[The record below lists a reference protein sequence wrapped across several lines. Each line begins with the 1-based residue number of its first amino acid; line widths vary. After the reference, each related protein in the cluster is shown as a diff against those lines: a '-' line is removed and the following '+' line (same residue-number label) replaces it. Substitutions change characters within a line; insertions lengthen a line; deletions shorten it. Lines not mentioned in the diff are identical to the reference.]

1 MRKLI
6 DAPNPLQQN
15 DKQSVVH
22 VSKKHESATRQVQGS
37 ANYVDDV
44 IEPQG
49 TLYAAVGVSQCAKGT
64 INSINLDAVR
74 QSEGVVD
81 VVTIDD
87 VPGHKDIGPVFEGDP
102 LLANGEIKFF
112 GQPVF
117 AVLATSI
124 NLARQAALKGKVE
137 VSEAKPMLSAEAA
150 HQQQT
155 FNASPTSVWPT
166 H

>member
-44 IEPQG
+44 IEPQS

-81 VVTIDD
+81 VLRLTTCLAIKILDLCS
-87 VPGHKDIGPVFEGDP
+87 KAIRY
-102 LLANGEIKFF
+102 LLMAKSN
-112 GQPVF
+112 
-117 AVLATSI
+117 SS
-124 NLARQAALKGKVE
+124 
-137 VSEAKPMLSAEAA
+137 VSLYLQCLPRR
-150 HQQQT
+150 
-155 FNASPTSVWPT
+155 
-166 H
+166 

>member
-1 MRKLI
+1 MPLI
-6 DAPNPLQQN
+6 HCNKKRQAKCRFTYL
-15 DKQSVVH
+15 
-22 VSKKHESATRQVQGS
+22 KKHESATRQVQGS

-87 VPGHKDIGPVFEGDP
+87 VPGHKDIGPCV
-102 LLANGEIKFF
+102 
-112 GQPVF
+112 
-117 AVLATSI
+117 
-124 NLARQAALKGKVE
+124 RRR
-137 VSEAKPMLSAEAA
+137 
-150 HQQQT
+150 
-155 FNASPTSVWPT
+155 SVT
-166 H
+166 C